1 MLEWSLFVLV
11 GILVLD
17 FCSEVAKEYQKI
29 KSDRE
34 NKGGGPSKTSDGGSG
49 KTDKVRTANK
59 TGAIKVYVDAKITR
73 LESQRI
79 MKTKF

>member
-11 GILVLD
+11 GIWVLE

-34 NKGGGPSKTSDGGSG
+34 NKGGPSKTSDGGSG
-49 KTDKVRTANK
+49 KTDKVGTANK